1 MASPPLEF
9 ELVRLS
15 RSDVGGVSV
24 IVLSGTRFSAP
35 FLLLLLLLLLDVLP
49 LMFVLLPLP
58 LVAEASVDEDDDDDA
73 VVAEVVPFVG
83 RDLSGLAGS
92 R

>member
-35 FLLLLLLLLLDVLP
+35 FLLLLLLLLDVLP